1 MAAESS
7 PTSSIGRHGNG
18 LSFGRSSQGKNSRI
32 NPLKFGQAILA
43 LEIVFECGKNSSTE
57 SSHVTT
63 YLSDSRKA
71 LKRSC
76 ALGIWSSKIREL
88 YRMEIFHIARGDTG
102 DTRGVFRNKSS
113 LARAGAHSLVSQR
126 DLDSVIS
133 GADRKAV
140 LDVRQGCILFS
151 ICGHRAIITQ
161 NRALIFLEEGADESL
176 IHFKDLVA
184 TQIVRWNTH
193 LLEILKRENAYENA
207 YHLQPI
213 SNSRSPH
220 GKSDLPMHLS
230 DELTKAMDLY
240 FQAIVISS
248 EPSFEFLILTTLIK
262 AVEER
267 LSKNLLTLDQ
277 QVQVVLQQKGATDV
291 ETQALQDVQ
300 EQVTAFY
307 SSLESATGE
316 IVDVLE
322 DEEDLQ
328 GLCLSQIKILHV
340 DPIELS
346 REVNIAADAAGV
358 LIQDSKSREE
368 KEIKEVK
375 ENATSTINA
384 NASVH
389 FFDTQTTSLHHERTS
404 LAIGDIA
411 MINDHLHALEKA
423 VEHTSILARHFTE
436 IGASSG
442 GIVSIPNPLFSH
454 DLVIAEELLEWIKGN
469 IDAFSSKSRMLSS
482 QLEGAHKKMTLRL
495 ASNRNELMLLQLDL
509 QTITMAL
516 GVCSMVSGFLGM
528 NLGNGACGPDGCDD
542 AVTNNH
548 GYSYFLLVVFLSVS
562 LAILVASIMF
572 TLSRTK
578 SGNAAGFLERC
589 RRCWRRGREDTG

>member
-43 LEIVFECGKNSSTE
+43 LEIVFECSKNSSNE

-71 LKRSC
+71 LRRSC
-76 ALGIWSSKIREL
+76 GLGSWSSKIREL

-102 DTRGVFRNKSS
+102 DTRGALRNKSS

-184 TQIVRWNTH
+184 SQIVRWNAH
-193 LLEILKRENAYENA
+193 SLEILKRELAYETA
-207 YHLQPI
+207 QPI
-213 SNSRSPH
+213 SSSRSPH
-220 GKSDLPMHLS
+220 GKSDLSNNIS
-230 DELTKAMDLY
+230 DELTKAIDLY

-248 EPSFEFLILTTLIK
+248 EPSFEFLILSTLIR

-267 LSKNLLTLDQ
+267 FSKNLITLDQ

-316 IVDVLE
+316 VVDVLE

-328 GLCLSQIKILHV
+328 GLCLSQMKMLHI

-346 REVNIAADAAGV
+346 KEVNIAADAAGV
-358 LIQDSKSREE
+358 LLQDSKSREE
-368 KEIKEVK
+368 KESIIKEVK
-375 ENATSTINA
+375 ENTTSTINA
-384 NASVH
+384 NVH

-469 IDAFSSKSRMLSS
+469 IDAFSLKSRMLSS

-516 GVCSMVSGFLGM
+516 SICSMVSGFLGM

-542 AVTNNH
+542 TVTSNH
-548 GYSYFLLVVFLSVS
+548 GYSFFLLVVFLSVS
-562 LAILVASIMF
+562 IAIFVASIMF
-572 TLSRTK
+572 FLSRTK